1 MVRNFSANELPL
13 TYLVIDMEWHK
24 TSANPPPEGQKGCNS
39 GTDPGQPREYHC
51 EGSYGGFNWDRTQ
64 TPDPEGFQRWIH
76 AQNLSL
82 MLNVHD
88 QCGYD
93 RCQRGYNAIRQA
105 VPGMAALP
113 ANTTVPCQFEN
124 PALQDALFTHMLES
138 GETAGVDAWWTDLGD
153 MSKFGNWS
161 TWAPGTNENWR
172 CLDDTPPT
180 GNGTRDLFTPAVS
193 PPCHHSCERASTDL
207 FTEREPFCTDL
218 LVGVR
223 QGVAPDQEAQARIQ
237 LRGLR
242 RARAPSDAPHRQR

>member
-1 MVRNFSANELPL
+1 MRGLLPGDHQGLLGEPLKDMVRNFSANELPL

-24 TSANPPPEGQKGCNS
+24 TSAKPPPEGQKGCNS

-93 RCQRGYNAIRQA
+93 KCQRGYKFARQA

-193 PPCHHSCERASTDL
+193 PPCHHA
-207 FTEREPFCTDL
+207 
-218 LVGVR
+218 
-223 QGVAPDQEAQARIQ
+223 
-237 LRGLR
+237 
-242 RARAPSDAPHRQR
+242 